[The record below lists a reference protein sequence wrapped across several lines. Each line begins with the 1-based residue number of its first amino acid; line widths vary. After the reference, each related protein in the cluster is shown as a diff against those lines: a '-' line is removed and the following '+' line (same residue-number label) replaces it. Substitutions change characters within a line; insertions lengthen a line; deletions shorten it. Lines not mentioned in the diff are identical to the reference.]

1 MKINFEKIQKFI
13 KEKELNKTK
22 VLLQFVVFNPPSYF
36 FEETIEFDK
45 QASFERPPA

>member
-1 MKINFEKIQKFI
+1 MKINFEKIQKFV

-22 VLLQFVVFNPPSYF
+22 VLLQFVVFNQLSYF